1 MSRRLL
7 AGLAASLLLV
17 PAAALRA
24 QSARDNPHGNGLQ
37 IDCGECHSP
46 ERWTPVD
53 KPPTFQHGKTG
64 FALDS
69 AHARVSCRDCH
80 RTLVFNQIGTACADC
95 HKDAHRGELGARC
108 ETCHTPTT
116 WTNQREM
123 FLVHSR
129 TRFPL
134 FVSHARLDCT
144 ACHRNQN
151 PTQYKLTPAEC
162 GNCHLTTFAATTNPS
177 HVQGGFSR
185 RCEDCH
191 NTTSP
196 TWQGAAFEHPASFPL
211 AGRHAGITCVRC
223 HPGRVY
229 TGTSP
234 QCASCHRPDY
244 DRAANPNHVASG
256 FPMQCENCHTIQGW
270 RPAIFDH
277 SQTRF
282 ALTGAHT
289 RTDCAKCHPGG
300 KYTGTPSDCYACHQ
314 ANYNATT
321 NPNHVAGRFSTRCTD
336 CHNTGAWKPAN
347 FDHSKT
353 RFPLNGAH
361 ERLDCAKCHPGG
373 KYTGTPLDC
382 YACHSAKYA
391 ATTSPN
397 HTAAGF
403 GTACQTCH
411 TTAAWK
417 PASFDHSSK
426 FALTGAHTRTDCAKC
441 HPGGRYTGTP
451 KDCYSC
457 HQAKYAAT
465 TNPNHAASGF
475 PTQCQT
481 CHNTSAWKPA
491 SFDHNQT
498 RFALTGAHSRTDCAK
513 CHPGGR
519 YTGTPTDCYSC
530 HQAKYNATTNPNHA
544 SAGYPTQCQ
553 NCHSTSA
560 WKPASV
566 NHNQTKFP
574 LTGAHTAVACA
585 KCHVGGKYTGT
596 PTDCFSCH
604 QAKYNATTSPNHA
617 SAGYSTQCQTCHT
630 TSAWK
635 PATFSHTKFP
645 LTGAHTSVDCAK
657 CHVGGRYAGTPSD
670 CWSCHQAKYNATTN
684 PNHASAG
691 FPTACQTCHST
702 SAWKPSTFNHDGPYF
717 PIYSGTHR
725 GRWTSCGECHN
736 VPSNFKA
743 FECILCH
750 AHSNKTK
757 VDSDHKG
764 EKGYVYASA
773 SCYSCH
779 RTGKAQL
786 FRVPRRLP

>member
-1 MSRRLL
+1 MSRPLL
-7 AGLAASLLLV
+7 AGVAATLLLAPAASL
-17 PAAALRA
+17 RA
-24 QSARDNPHGNGLQ
+24 QGARDNPHGDLEL
-37 IDCGECHSP
+37 DCGECHNP

-53 KPPTFQHGKTG
+53 KTPSFRHGTTG
-64 FALDS
+64 FTLDS
-69 AHARVSCRDCH
+69 AHARVSCRGCH
-80 RTLVFNQIGTACADC
+80 RALVFNQVGTACADC

-108 ETCHTPTT
+108 EACHTPST

-123 FLVHSR
+123 FQVHNR

-144 ACHRNQN
+144 ACHRSQN
-151 PTQYKLTPAEC
+151 PTQYKTTPAEC
-162 GNCHLTTFAATTNPS
+162 GNCHLPTYLATTNPS

-191 NTTSP
+191 NVTSP
-196 TWQGAAFEHPASFPL
+196 TWHGAAFEHPASFPL

-244 DRAANPNHVASG
+244 DRAANPSHAASG
-256 FPMQCENCHTIQGW
+256 FPLQCENCHTVQGW

-300 KYTGTPSDCYACHQ
+300 KYAGTPADCYSCHQ
-314 ANYNATT
+314 ANYAATT
-321 NPNHVAGRFSTRCTD
+321 NPNHAASKFSTRCTD

-347 FDHSKT
+347 FDHDKT
-353 RFPLNGAH
+353 RFRLNGAH
-361 ERLDCAKCHPGG
+361 E
-373 KYTGTPLDC
+373 
-382 YACHSAKYA
+382 
-391 ATTSPN
+391 
-397 HTAAGF
+397 
-403 GTACQTCH
+403 
-411 TTAAWK
+411 
-417 PASFDHSSK
+417 
-426 FALTGAHTRTDCAKC
+426 
-441 HPGGRYTGTP
+441 
-451 KDCYSC
+451 
-457 HQAKYAAT
+457 
-465 TNPNHAASGF
+465 
-475 PTQCQT
+475 
-481 CHNTSAWKPA
+481 
-491 SFDHNQT
+491 
-498 RFALTGAHSRTDCAK
+498 RTDCAK

-530 HQAKYNATTNPNHA
+530 HQAKYAATSSPNHASAGFGTACATCHGTSAWRPATFDHNKTRFALSGAHTRTDCAKCHPGGRYTGTPTDCYSCHQAKYAATTNPNHA
-544 SAGYPTQCQ
+544 ASGFPTQCAT
-553 NCHSTSA
+553 CHNTNA
-560 WKPASV
+560 WKPAAFD
-566 NHNQTKFP
+566 HNQTRFA
-574 LTGAHTAVACA
+574 LAGAHARTDCA
-585 KCHVGGKYTGT
+585 KCHPGGRYTGT
-596 PTDCFSCH
+596 PTDCYSCH
-604 QAKYNATTSPNHA
+604 QAKYAATTSPNHA

-635 PATFSHTKFP
+635 PATFSHTRFP
-645 LTGAHTSVDCAK
+645 LTGAHSAVDCAK
-657 CHVGGRYAGTPSD
+657 CHVGGRYTGTPSD
-670 CWSCHQAKYNATTN
+670 CWSCHQARYNATTN

-691 FPTACQTCHST
+691 FPTACQTCHNT

-717 PIYSGTHR
+717 PIYSGAHR
-725 GRWTSCGECHN
+725 GKWTSCSECHN

-750 AHSNKTK
+750 QHSNKTK
-757 VDSDHKG
+757 VDGDHKG

-779 RTGKAQL
+779 RTGKAEL
-786 FRVPRRLP
+786 IRVPRRLP